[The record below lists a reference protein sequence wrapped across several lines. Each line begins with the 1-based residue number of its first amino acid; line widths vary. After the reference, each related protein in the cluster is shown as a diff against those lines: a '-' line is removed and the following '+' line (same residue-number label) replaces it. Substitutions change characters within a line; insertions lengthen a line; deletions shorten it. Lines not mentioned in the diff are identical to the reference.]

1 MNIRIAP
8 LAMASEPVFQPES
21 MDLDLV
27 IGPVAEFPKFEFSK
41 REVRA
46 AGESLKDT
54 LPWSPETM
62 EIFKIANSWCDSH
75 AYPMR
80 AIRYALIGQLRRVR
94 IGELTAARLKRMP
107 SIRKKLRLIKGNL
120 TQINDLGG
128 VRAIVPA

>member
-1 MNIRIAP
+1 
-8 LAMASEPVFQPES
+8 

-62 EIFKIANSWCDSH
+62 EIFKIANSWCDSDAH
-75 AYPMR
+75 PMR
-80 AIRYALIGQLRRVR
+80 AIRYALNRTITASADRRTLLPR
-94 IGELTAARLKRMP
+94 GSKRMP
-107 SIRKKLRLIKGNL
+107 SIRKKACRLYQGQSELRLTTLAGC
-120 TQINDLGG
+120 GG
-128 VRAIVPA
+128 TSYRR